1 MVETSTA
8 TLNFLPSS
16 SERRRGLFFREDPNK
31 YELRLLPKGH
41 AEP

>member
-16 SERRRGLFFREDPNK
+16 SERRGSLFFRKDPNK
-31 YELRLLPKGH
+31 YELRLLPKGY